1 MVKQEEF
8 VLTLGGQRSNERITR
23 WKTTC
28 NGKKNEKRK
37 RKRNN
42 VPTMTQARCRIRRKT
57 DLLYGGN
64 WYLRGLGSKGS
75 SAMIDNDERLRTN
88 NDKHEE
94 TL

>member
-1 MVKQEEF
+1 
-8 VLTLGGQRSNERITR
+8 
-23 WKTTC
+23 
-28 NGKKNEKRK
+28 
-37 RKRNN
+37 
-42 VPTMTQARCRIRRKT
+42 MTQARCRIRRKT

-64 WYLRGLGSKGS
+64 WYLRGLGSKES